1 MMKIDTLKSG
11 PACTLSHAVCQI
23 VVVVLCAACSKE
35 PAPVAVPA
43 KAPEAVAAAAPQ
55 VTGLVK
61 NPVKMTDTPDA
72 VKWMDMASTKS
83 PAQIAKEEKLAR
95 EAADAK
101 LAAEAKKARDDRLA
115 ADAKSAADAKIA
127 ADAKAAADA
136 RALAA
141 AKALESQKLAEASQA
156 QAAARAKAAA
166 VAVQEPVLS
175 VITRV
180 QPKFPKMAATEG
192 ITSGVVTAQV
202 QIDTD
207 GHVSKVDI
215 LKASP
220 KKYFDKAVL
229 AAASQWKYAPIS
241 KPMTTTL
248 EFDFKLDDDGS

>member
-1 MMKIDTLKSG
+1 MLKIDNLRCV
-11 PACTLSHAVCQI
+11 PVHAISQI
-23 VVVVLCAACSKE
+23 LVVLMCAACSKE
-35 PAPVAVPA
+35 PAPDAAAA
-43 KAPEAVAAAAPQ
+43 KAPEAVASAEPQ

-61 NPVKMTDTPDA
+61 HPVKMTDTPDA
-72 VKWMDMASTKS
+72 LKWMDMASTKS
-83 PAQIAKEEKLAR
+83 PAQIAKEEKLAKD
-95 EAADAK
+95 AADAK
-101 LAAEAKKARDDRLA
+101 LAAEAKKARDDKLA

-141 AKALESQKLAEASQA
+141 AKALESQKLAEAAQAQAQA
-156 QAAARAKAAA
+156 QAAAKAKALAM
-166 VAVQEPVLS
+166 QEPVLN

-180 QPKFPKMAATEG
+180 QPKFPKAASVEG